1 MRRILAISRR
11 ELLGYFNSPVA
22 YIVIV
27 FFLVITSLWFFQINQ
42 FLASDSASL
51 RAYFAI
57 MPIVFVVLLPAL
69 TMRSWAEEN
78 RSGTIELMM
87 TLPYRESEAV
97 LGKFIG
103 ALTLLAIMIGLTIPV
118 PITISGLGDFEMGQI
133 IGEYFGTFLL
143 GASGIAIGLFVSSLT
158 KNQITAFIFHAVLL
172 LIMTMINVVNLL
184 LDLPRWLAG
193 ILNYISLNY
202 HFESFIRGVIDT
214 RDLVFFGIVISLFL
228 YLNMKVLIFR
238 KWS

>member
-1 MRRILAISRR
+1 MNRILAISRK

-27 FFLVITSLWFFQINQ
+27 FFLAITSVWFFYVNQ
-42 FLASDSASL
+42 FLLSDTASL
-51 RAYFAI
+51 REYFAI
-57 MPIVFVVLLPAL
+57 MPIVFVVLIPAL

-97 LGKFIG
+97 LGKFLG
-103 ALTLLAIMIGLTIPV
+103 ALALLTIMLGLTIPV
-118 PITISGLGDFEMGQI
+118 PITVSGLGDFESGQI
-133 IGEYFGTFLL
+133 IGEYLGTFLL

-158 KNQITAFIFHAVLL
+158 RNQITAFIFHAVLL
-172 LIMTMINVVNLL
+172 LAITMMNIVNFIV
-184 LDLPRWLAG
+184 DLPRWLAG
-193 ILNYISLNY
+193 LLNYLSLSY
-202 HFESFIRGVIDT
+202 HFESFVRGLLDT